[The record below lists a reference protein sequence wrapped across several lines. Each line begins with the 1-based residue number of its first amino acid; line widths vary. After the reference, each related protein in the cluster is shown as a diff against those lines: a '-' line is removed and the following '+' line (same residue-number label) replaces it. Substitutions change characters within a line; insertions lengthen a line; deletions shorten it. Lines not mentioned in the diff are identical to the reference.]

1 MSHMDASPGVGIR
14 SGEPFMLFTGVIL
27 TAQTVRGPEGTL
39 TQQTHRKEQKEFFL
53 CVIMKK
59 I

>member
-1 MSHMDASPGVGIR
+1 MDASPGVGIR

-39 TQQTHRKEQKEFFL
+39 TQQTHRKEQKELF
-53 CVIMKK
+53 CV
-59 I
+59 